1 MSFHGFI
8 DFLRIRPELVYIDK
22 TPVLEVFKKD
32 TAEVASEEFIE
43 RMHRDGILVWANSI
57 IYNYKQQLSGGHSD
71 DTALTVSEDEG
82 WGWLADRGFDIIQT
96 DWPMMLIDYLKRTE
110 RYYR

>member
-1 MSFHGFI
+1 LHESLLKSG
-8 DFLRIRPELVYIDK
+8 LNYIGVE
-22 TPVLEVFKKD
+22 VLFKKD

-43 RMHRDGILVWANSI
+43 RMHHDGILVWANSI